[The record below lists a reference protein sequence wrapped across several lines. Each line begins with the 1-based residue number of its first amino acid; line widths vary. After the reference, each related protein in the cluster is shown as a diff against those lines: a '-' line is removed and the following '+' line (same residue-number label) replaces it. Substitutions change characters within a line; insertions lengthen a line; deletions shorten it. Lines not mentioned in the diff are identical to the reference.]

1 VAHPNDA
8 LDSEGFM
15 TRQPADR
22 VFFCVQRQ
30 PFTPEATGNDRQR
43 PNLALSFHTGGM
55 PAAVLALRFDPAV
68 VVLSYLTAA
77 FASYV
82 ALDLAQRVRTPDA
95 LVARTWWIAGSLS
108 MGTGI
113 WAMHFVGMLALKLPF
128 LVGYDT
134 AITLLSWLAAVGV
147 SAIALRVA
155 AGETLTPVRLAVG
168 AVSMGAGIC
177 AMHYT
182 GMAALVLAPGIQW
195 HWGLVG
201 ASAAVATG
209 AAAAALII
217 FFGLRKLPRAWA
229 RWGQLVAA
237 LVMGAAVA
245 GMHYTGMAA
254 AGIAEGA
261 VCLSA
266 DALRGDNLGNL
277 VAGATFTLLMLTLIT
292 SALDARGQRHTNRLR
307 QSLQAATT
315 ELQEIALRDP
325 LTGLANRQL
334 LDDRL
339 QHAAARGQREGARL
353 ALLAVNLDGFKPIN
367 DSFGLA
373 AGDQVLRE
381 TALRLQGLARGHDTL
396 ARLAADEFVLLL
408 EGEVAEATLAQVAQR
423 LLDALAEP
431 MSNVPGAGSQPLRLS
446 ASIGIALYAGE
457 GPGEALIAQ
466 ADSAAQSV
474 KRAGG
479 NGFAFFEAHMQ
490 AGVREQVELA
500 RDLRAALAGEPA
512 AGRLALHYQPKV
524 GSEESEVTGVEALLR
539 WQHPQ
544 RGAVGPAVFIP
555 VAERFGLIMPLGD
568 WVITESCRQ
577 LAAWRDAGLQ
587 MRVAINLSVQQL
599 RQPDALLRRFEEA
612 LARYGIDARQLTCEI
627 TESVAMDDA
636 TATERSLQ
644 RLAALG
650 LSLSIDDFGT
660 GYSSLAY
667 LRRLPVSQLKIDRSF
682 IQDLESSADAR
693 AIVKAVI
700 ELAHALSLQVVAEG
714 VETEGQAAVLR
725 GKRCD
730 KLQGYLFA
738 RPMPAEELTRW
749 AMGGEDDR
757 LRFSSSVYGTLDT
770 TI

>member
-1 VAHPNDA
+1 
-8 LDSEGFM
+8 M
-15 TRQPADR
+15 T
-22 VFFCVQRQ
+22 
-30 PFTPEATGNDRQR
+30 
-43 PNLALSFHTGGM
+43 
-55 PAAVLALRFDPAV
+55 AAVLALRFDPAV

-95 LVARTWWIAGSLS
+95 LVARIWWIAGSLS

-128 LVGYDT
+128 MVGYDT
-134 AITLLSWLAAVGV
+134 AVTLLSWLAAVGV

-155 AGETLTPVRLAVG
+155 ALESLTPLRLAAG
-168 AVSMGAGIC
+168 AISMGAGIC

-182 GMAALVLAPGIQW
+182 GMAALVLDPGIQW
-195 HWGLVG
+195 NWTLVA

-209 AAAAALII
+209 AAAAALVI
-217 FFGLRKLPRAWA
+217 FFGLRQLPQAWA

-254 AGIAEGA
+254 AGIADGS

-266 DALRGDNLGNL
+266 QGLGGDNLGYL
-277 VAGATFTLLMLTLIT
+277 VAGATFALLLLTLIT
-292 SALDARGQRHTNRLR
+292 STLDARGQRHTNRLQ

-315 ELQEIALRDP
+315 ELQLLALRDP

-339 QHAAARGQREGARL
+339 QHAAARGQREGVRL

-373 AGDQVLRE
+373 AGDQVLRD
-381 TALRLQGLARGHDTL
+381 TARRLQGLARGHDTV
-396 ARLAADEFVLLL
+396 ARLAADEFVVMV
-408 EGEVAEATLAQVAQR
+408 EGEVGETTLAQIAQR

-431 MSNVPGAGSQPLRLS
+431 MTGVPGAGSQPLRLS
-446 ASIGIALYAGE
+446 ASVGIALYDGS
-457 GPGEALIAQ
+457 GPGEALVAQ

-500 RDLRAALAGEPA
+500 RDLRATLAGEA
-512 AGRLALHYQPKV
+512 GSGRLALHYQPKIATV
-524 GSEESEVTGVEALLR
+524 EGEVTGVEALLR

-544 RGAVGPAVFIP
+544 RGTVSPGVFIP
-555 VAERFGLIMPLGD
+555 VAERFGLIVPLGD
-568 WVITESCRQ
+568 WVIKESCRQ
-577 LAAWRDAGLQ
+577 IAQWRDAGLQ

-599 RQPDALLRRFEEA
+599 RQPDALVRRFEEA
-612 LARYGIDARQLTCEI
+612 LTQHDVDARHLTCEI

-636 TATERSLQ
+636 AATEKALQ
-644 RLAALG
+644 RLAGLG

-660 GYSSLAY
+660 GYSSLSY

-700 ELAHALSLQVVAEG
+700 ELAHALGLQVVAEG
-714 VETEGQAAVLR
+714 VETEGQAEVLR

-730 KLQGYLFA
+730 KLQGFLFA
-738 RPMPAEELTRW
+738 RPMPAEDLTQW
-749 AMGGEDDR
+749 ATGEPDDR
-757 LRFSSSVYGTLDT
+757 LRFSPSVYAALDT
-770 TI
+770 AI

>member
-1 VAHPNDA
+1 
-8 LDSEGFM
+8 M
-15 TRQPADR
+15 PA
-22 VFFCVQRQ
+22 VI
-30 PFTPEATGNDRQR
+30 
-43 PNLALSFHTGGM
+43 ALS
-55 PAAVLALRFDPAV
+55 FDPAV
-68 VVLSYLTAA
+68 VVLSYLTAS

-82 ALDLAQRVRTPDA
+82 ALDLAQRVRSRDA
-95 LVARTWWIAGSLS
+95 LLAHTWWVAGSLS

-128 LVGYDT
+128 LVGYDG

-155 AGETLTPVRLAVG
+155 AQDSLTPARLALG
-168 AVSMGAGIC
+168 SVSMGAGIC

-195 HWGLVG
+195 DWTLVA

-209 AAAAALII
+209 AAAAALCI
-217 FFGLRKLPRAWA
+217 FFWLRRLPRHWA
-229 RWGQLVAA
+229 RWGQGVAA

-254 AGIAEGA
+254 AGVAEGS

-266 DALRGDNLGNL
+266 NGLRGDNLGIL
-277 VAGATFTLLMLTLIT
+277 VAGATFALLLLTLVT
-292 SALDARGQRHTNRLR
+292 SALDARGQRRTTRLQ

-315 ELQEIALRDP
+315 ELHELALRDT

-339 QHAAARGQREGARL
+339 QHAAARGQREGVRL

-367 DSFGLA
+367 DSFGLT
-373 AGDQVLRE
+373 AGDHVLRE
-381 TALRLQGLARGHDTL
+381 TARRLQGLARGHDTL
-396 ARLAADEFVLLL
+396 ARLGADEFVLLL
-408 EGEVAEATLAQVAQR
+408 EGEVSETTLAQVAQR

-431 MSNVPGAGSQPLRLS
+431 MTEVPGAGSQPLRLS
-446 ASIGIALYAGE
+446 ASVGIALYDGS
-457 GPGEALIAQ
+457 GPGEALVAQ

-500 RDLRAALAGEPA
+500 RDLRAALAGEA
-512 AGRLALHYQPKV
+512 GGGRLALHYQPKIAT
-524 GSEESEVTGVEALLR
+524 EEGEITGVEALLR

-544 RGAVGPAVFIP
+544 RGAVGPGVFIP

-568 WVITESCRQ
+568 WVIKESCRQ
-577 LAAWRDAGLQ
+577 LAAWREQGLQ

-599 RQPDALLRRFEEA
+599 RQPDALVRRFEEA
-612 LARYGIDARQLTCEI
+612 LAQYGIDARQLTCEI
-627 TESVAMDDA
+627 TESIAMDDA
-636 TATERSLQ
+636 TATERALQ
-644 RLAALG
+644 RLAELG
-650 LSLSIDDFGT
+650 LALSIDDFGT

-682 IQDLESSADAR
+682 IQDLETSADAR
-693 AIVKAVI
+693 AIVNAVI
-700 ELAHALSLQVVAEG
+700 ELAHALSLTVVAEG

-730 KLQGYLFA
+730 KLQGFLFA
-738 RPMPAEELTRW
+738 RPMPADELTRW
-749 AMGGEDDR
+749 ARDSREDR
-757 LRFSSSVYGTLDT
+757 LRFSSSLYGTLDT
-770 TI
+770 GANI

>member
-1 VAHPNDA
+1 
-8 LDSEGFM
+8 M
-15 TRQPADR
+15 PA
-22 VFFCVQRQ
+22 VI
-30 PFTPEATGNDRQR
+30 
-43 PNLALSFHTGGM
+43 ALS
-55 PAAVLALRFDPAV
+55 FDPAV
-68 VVLSYLTAA
+68 VVLSYLTAS

-82 ALDLAQRVRTPDA
+82 ALDLAQRVRSRDA
-95 LVARTWWIAGSLS
+95 LLAHTWWVAGSLS

-128 LVGYDT
+128 LVGYDG

-155 AGETLTPVRLAVG
+155 AQDSLTPARLALG
-168 AVSMGAGIC
+168 SVSMGAGIC

-195 HWGLVG
+195 DWTLVA

-209 AAAAALII
+209 AAAAALCI
-217 FFGLRKLPRAWA
+217 FFWLRRLPRHWA
-229 RWGQLVAA
+229 RWGQGVAA

-254 AGIAEGA
+254 AGVAEGS

-266 DALRGDNLGNL
+266 NGLRGDNLGIL
-277 VAGATFTLLMLTLIT
+277 VAGATFALLLLTLVT
-292 SALDARGQRHTNRLR
+292 SALDARGQRRTTRLQ

-315 ELQEIALRDP
+315 ELHELALRDT

-339 QHAAARGQREGARL
+339 QHAAARGQREGVRL

-367 DSFGLA
+367 DSFGLT
-373 AGDQVLRE
+373 AGDHVLRE
-381 TALRLQGLARGHDTL
+381 TARRLQGLARGHDTL
-396 ARLAADEFVLLL
+396 ARLGADEFVLLL
-408 EGEVAEATLAQVAQR
+408 EGEVSETTLAQVAQR

-431 MSNVPGAGSQPLRLS
+431 LAGVPGAGSQPLRLS
-446 ASIGIALYAGE
+446 ASVGIALYGGD

-500 RDLRAALAGEPA
+500 RDLRAALAGEA
-512 AGRLALHYQPKV
+512 GGGRLALHYQPKIAT
-524 GSEESEVTGVEALLR
+524 EEGEITGVEALLR

-544 RGAVGPAVFIP
+544 RGAVGPGVFIP

-568 WVITESCRQ
+568 WVIKESCRQ
-577 LAAWRDAGLQ
+577 LAAWREQGLQ

-599 RQPDALLRRFEEA
+599 RQPDALVRRFEEA
-612 LARYGIDARQLTCEI
+612 LAQYGIDARQLTCEI
-627 TESVAMDDA
+627 TESIAMDDA
-636 TATERSLQ
+636 TATERALQ
-644 RLAALG
+644 RLAELG
-650 LSLSIDDFGT
+650 LALSIDDFGT

-682 IQDLESSADAR
+682 IQDLETSADAR
-693 AIVKAVI
+693 AIVNAVI
-700 ELAHALSLQVVAEG
+700 ELAHALSLTVVAEG

-730 KLQGYLFA
+730 KLQGFLFA
-738 RPMPAEELTRW
+738 RPMPADELTRW
-749 AMGGEDDR
+749 ARDSREDR
-757 LRFSSSVYGTLDT
+757 LRFSSSLYGTLDT
-770 TI
+770 GANI

>member
-1 VAHPNDA
+1 
-8 LDSEGFM
+8 M
-15 TRQPADR
+15 PAD
-22 VFFCVQRQ
+22 
-30 PFTPEATGNDRQR
+30 
-43 PNLALSFHTGGM
+43 
-55 PAAVLALRFDPAV
+55 LALRFDPAV
-68 VVLSYLTAA
+68 VVLSYLTAV

-82 ALDLAQRVRTPDA
+82 ALDLAQRVRTPDKA
-95 LVARTWWIAGSLS
+95 VARSWWIAGSLS

-128 LVGYDT
+128 AVGYDT

-155 AGETLTPVRLAVG
+155 SEDRLTPTRLAVG
-168 AVSMGAGIC
+168 ATSMGAGIC

-182 GMAALVLAPGIQW
+182 GMAALVLAPGIRW
-195 HWGLVG
+195 HWGLVA

-209 AAAAALII
+209 AAAAALCI
-217 FFGLRKLPRAWA
+217 FFLLRRLPRDWA
-229 RWGQLVAA
+229 RWGQLAAA

-254 AGIAEGA
+254 AGIDAA
-261 VCLSA
+261 SVCLSA

-277 VAGATFTLLMLTLIT
+277 VAGATFALLLLTLFT
-292 SALDARGQRHTNRLR
+292 SALDARSQRRTHRLQ
-307 QSLQAATT
+307 QSLHAATA
-315 ELQEIALRDP
+315 ELHEIALRDA

-339 QHAAARGQREGARL
+339 QHAAARGQREGSRL
-353 ALLAVNLDGFKPIN
+353 AVLTVNLDGFKPIN

-373 AGDQVLRE
+373 AGDEVLRE
-381 TALRLQGLARGHDTL
+381 TARRLQGLARGHDTL
-396 ARLAADEFVLLL
+396 ARLAADEFVLVL

-431 MSNVPGAGSQPLRLS
+431 MHGVPGAGGQPLRLS
-446 ASIGIALYAGE
+446 ASIGIALYGGE

-500 RDLRAALAGEPA
+500 HDLRAALAREPGS
-512 AGRLALHYQPKV
+512 GRLALHYQPKV
-524 GSEESEVTGVEALLR
+524 ATAEGEVAGVEALLR
-539 WQHPQ
+539 WQHPR
-544 RGAVGPAVFIP
+544 RGAVGPGVFIP
-555 VAERFGLIMPLGD
+555 VAERFGLIVPLGD
-568 WVITESCRQ
+568 WVIKESCRQ
-577 LAAWRDAGLQ
+577 LAAWRDEGLQ

-599 RQPDALLRRFEEA
+599 RQADALVRRFEEA
-612 LARYGIDARQLTCEI
+612 IAEHGVDARQLTCEI

-636 TATERSLQ
+636 AATERALQ
-644 RLAALG
+644 RLATLG

-682 IQDLESSADAR
+682 IQDLETSADAR

-714 VETEGQAAVLR
+714 VETEGQAEVLR

-730 KLQGYLFA
+730 KLQGFLFA
-738 RPMPAEELTRW
+738 RPMPAEELIRW
-749 AMGGEDDR
+749 ARGHDASNSQ
-757 LRFSSSVYGTLDT
+757 LRFSSSVYGWLETGAGV
-770 TI
+770 

>member
-1 VAHPNDA
+1 
-8 LDSEGFM
+8 
-15 TRQPADR
+15 
-22 VFFCVQRQ
+22 
-30 PFTPEATGNDRQR
+30 
-43 PNLALSFHTGGM
+43 M
-55 PAAVLALRFDPAV
+55 PAVLALRFDPAV
-68 VVLSYLTAA
+68 VVLSYLTAV

-82 ALDLAQRVRTPDA
+82 ALDLAQRVRTPDRA
-95 LVARTWWIAGSLS
+95 VARGWLIAGSLS

-128 LVGYDT
+128 AVGYDA

-155 AGETLTPVRLAVG
+155 AQERLTPRSLALG

-195 HWGLVG
+195 HWGLVA
-201 ASAAVATG
+201 ASAGVATG
-209 AAAAALII
+209 AAAAALCI
-217 FFGLRKLPRAWA
+217 FFWLRLLPRAWA
-229 RWGQLVAA
+229 RWGQLAAA

-254 AGIAEGA
+254 AGIAEGS
-261 VCLSA
+261 VCMSV
-266 DALRGDNLGNL
+266 DALRGDNLSIL
-277 VAGATFTLLMLTLIT
+277 VVGATFALLVLTLFT
-292 SALDARGQRHTNRLR
+292 SALDARSQRRASRLQ

-315 ELQEIALRDP
+315 ELEERAFRDA

-334 LDDRL
+334 LNDRL
-339 QHAAARGQREGARL
+339 QHAAARAQREGSRL

-373 AGDQVLRE
+373 AGDAVLRE
-381 TALRLQGLARGHDTL
+381 AARRLQGLARSHDTL
-396 ARLAADEFVLLL
+396 ARLAADEFVLML

-431 MSNVPGAGSQPLRLS
+431 MADVPGAGSTPLRLS
-446 ASIGIALYAGE
+446 ASVGIALYSGD

-490 AGVREQVELA
+490 AGVRQQVELA
-500 RDLRAALAGEPA
+500 RDLRAALAGEA
-512 AGRLALHYQPKV
+512 DGGRLALHYQPKICT
-524 GSEESEVTGVEALLR
+524 EEGDVTGVEALLR

-544 RGAVGPAVFIP
+544 QGAISPVTFIP

-568 WVITESCRQ
+568 WVIAESCRQ
-577 LAAWRDAGLQ
+577 IAAWREAGLQ

-599 RQPDALLRRFEEA
+599 RQPDALVRRFEEA
-612 LARYGIDARQLTCEI
+612 LAQHAVHARQLTCEI

-636 TATERSLQ
+636 AATERALQ
-644 RLAALG
+644 GLAALG
-650 LSLSIDDFGT
+650 LALSIDDFGT

-682 IQDLESSADAR
+682 VQDLETSADAR

-700 ELAHALSLQVVAEG
+700 ELAHALSLSVVAEG

-730 KLQGYLFA
+730 KLQGFLFA
-738 RPMPAEELTRW
+738 RPMPADELTRW
-749 AMGGEDDR
+749 AVEQDEAR
-757 LRFSSSVYGTLDT
+757 LRFSASVYGTLDAGAGV
-770 TI
+770 